1 MRYEDSNVKRKIVFY
16 GRVSTEHEAQLSAL
30 ENQMQWYDDQ
40 LKRHE
45 NWTLVNRYIDKGIT
59 GTMAKKRPAFMK
71 MIEDAK
77 KGGFDLIVT
86 REVCRFA
93 RNTVDTLEYTR
104 KLKKKGIEVYFVDD
118 NIWTYDPDGELRLTI
133 MAALA
138 QEESRKDSERVKA
151 GQKISRDNGV
161 LFGNG
166 NILGYDLH
174 RNIDADGK
182 WKPAENT
189 YVINPEQA
197 ETVRMIYD
205 MYFAGLGYTKICKE
219 LCRLQRKDAYGKVSW
234 CASKIS
240 RILHNMT
247 YAGYKG
253 YLKSFTDDFLEHSRV
268 KNLDRDTHM
277 YIKGDWEP
285 IIPEERWHEIQKLC
299 GEKSLKVNIDGKNK
313 VKGKRKTE
321 DVWLRKLRC
330 SCGSTFRRN
339 KWRTNKLTQEVVF
352 GYQCYN
358 QVNNGS
364 IKLRE
369 KYGLDT
375 EGYCSIPMVGDWK
388 LHFMA
393 KTILEALWLDR
404 QDAVDEAIQLI
415 KDNYVEE
422 SDTGLDRLQNSNLET
437 TIARN
442 ESRMKQLLE
451 MRMDNEITKDEYAQL
466 REQLEAEIKEC
477 KAQLEQTA
485 EVEEIHEDLDTKLKE
500 IKKTLEMMIDFSG
513 NQVDEAIIDKLVY
526 KVIPLQKGRFR
537 WILNL
542 LDEAG
547 NHIICGVNGRK
558 NAPSFSGDLSDSLP
572 LFQPS
577 TGCYQQ

>member
-1 MRYEDSNVKRKIVFY
+1 
-16 GRVSTEHEAQLSAL
+16 
-30 ENQMQWYDDQ
+30 
-40 LKRHE
+40 
-45 NWTLVNRYIDKGIT
+45 
-59 GTMAKKRPAFMK
+59 
-71 MIEDAK
+71 
-77 KGGFDLIVT
+77 
-86 REVCRFA
+86 
-93 RNTVDTLEYTR
+93 
-104 KLKKKGIEVYFVDD
+104 
-118 NIWTYDPDGELRLTI
+118 
-133 MAALA
+133 
-138 QEESRKDSERVKA
+138 
-151 GQKISRDNGV
+151 
-161 LFGNG
+161 
-166 NILGYDLH
+166 
-174 RNIDADGK
+174 
-182 WKPAENT
+182 
-189 YVINPEQA
+189 
-197 ETVRMIYD
+197 
-205 MYFAGLGYTKICKE
+205 
-219 LCRLQRKDAYGKVSW
+219 
-234 CASKIS
+234 
-240 RILHNMT
+240 
-247 YAGYKG
+247 
-253 YLKSFTDDFLEHSRV
+253 
-268 KNLDRDTHM
+268 M

-422 SDTGLDRLQNSNLET
+422 SDTGLDRLQTSNLET

-442 ESRMKQLLE
+442 ESRIKQLLE

-500 IKKTLEMMIDFSG
+500 VKKTLEMMIDFSG

-526 KVIPLQKGRFR
+526 KVIPLQRGRFR

-542 LDEAG
+542 LDDDG

-558 NAPSFSGDLSDSLP
+558 NASSFSGDLSDSLP

-577 TGCYQQ
+577 TGCYS